1 MMIAGVS
8 HPPACRASAEGEEMS
23 DPPRRR
29 FMRPWKVIEH
39 DVSYEVQD
47 AAGLPLA
54 SVYFENETIRQS
66 SPRRLSKDEARR
78 VAAQIARLPTLL
90 RIEKGIDKGEA

>member
-90 RIEKGIDKGEA
+90 RIEKGIDRGEA

>member
-1 MMIAGVS
+1 
-8 HPPACRASAEGEEMS
+8 MS

-39 DVSYEVQD
+39 DESYEVQD
-47 AAGLPLA
+47 AVGLPLA

-66 SPRRLSKDEARR
+66 STRRLSKDEARAR
-78 VAAQIARLPTLL
+78 SRSNCAVADPAA
-90 RIEKGIDKGEA
+90 D

>member
-1 MMIAGVS
+1 
-8 HPPACRASAEGEEMS
+8 MS

-39 DVSYEVQD
+39 DESYEVQD
-47 AAGLPLA
+47 AVGLPLA
-54 SVYFENETIRQS
+54 SVYFENETIRQPS
-66 SPRRLSKDEARR
+66 TRRLSKDEARR

-90 RIEKGIDKGEA
+90 RIEKGIDHGEA